1 MEVLKRKSTLVAALT
16 LIVGIGL
23 GLGIGTWTSRSDAAS
38 SSPKPATVERE
49 EVRRPSI
56 SRSGEWDPFREMERM
71 QDEIDRAIRRATD
84 SFRLGPSSEPFSR
97 DLSYSSSL
105 DVRDRD
111 DHFEVR
117 AYLPDAEA
125 KDVKVTTEGEQTL
138 RVKVSHRKEQKKEK
152 DDAQSVFREL
162 GHYEQVVT
170 LPEPVN
176 AKDMKVDTREHE
188 LVITIPKA
196 KAS

>member
-16 LIVGIGL
+16 LIIGVGL
-23 GLGIGTWTSRSDAAS
+23 GLGIGTWTSSSDAAS
-38 SSPKPATVERE
+38 SSAKPATVEKE
-49 EVRRPSI
+49 EARRPSI

-71 QDEIDRAIRRATD
+71 QEEIDRAIRRATD
-84 SFRLGPSSEPFSR
+84 QFRLGPSSAPFSR

-170 LPEPVN
+170 LPEPVES
-176 AKDMKVDTREHE
+176 KDMKVDTREHE

>member
-1 MEVLKRKSTLVAALT
+1 MEVLKRKSTLIAALT
-16 LIVGIGL
+16 LIIGVGL

-38 SSPKPATVERE
+38 SSSKPATVERE
-49 EVRRPSI
+49 ETRRPSI
-56 SRSGEWDPFREMERM
+56 SRSGDWDPFREMERM
-71 QDEIDRAIRRATD
+71 QAEIDRAIRRATEQ
-84 SFRLGPSSEPFSR
+84 FRLSPETEPFSPY
-97 DLSYSSSL
+97 LSYSSSL

-111 DHFEVR
+111 HHFEVC
-117 AYLPDAEA
+117 AYLPDAET

-138 RVKVSHRKEQKKEK
+138 RVKVSHRKEQKKEA

-170 LPEPVN
+170 LPEPVKS
-176 AKDMKVDTREHE
+176 ADMKVDTRDHE
-188 LVITIPKA
+188 LVITIPQA

>member
-1 MEVLKRKSTLVAALT
+1 MEVLKRKSALVAALT
-16 LIVGIGL
+16 LIIGVGL
-23 GLGIGTWTSRSDAAS
+23 GLGIGTWTTRSDAAS
-38 SSPKPATVERE
+38 SSKTATVERE
-49 EVRRPSI
+49 EARRPSI

-71 QDEIDRAIRRATD
+71 QEEIDRAIRRATEQ
-84 SFRLGPSSEPFSR
+84 FQLGGEAAPFSR
-97 DLSYSSSL
+97 HLSYSSSL
-105 DVRDRD
+105 DVRDRE

-117 AYLPDAEA
+117 AYLPDAET

-138 RVKVSHRKEQKKEK
+138 RVKVSHRKEQKRENG
-152 DDAQSVFREL
+152 DAQSVWREL
-162 GHYEQVVT
+162 GQYEQVVT

-176 AKDMKVDTREHE
+176 SNDMKVDTQDHE

>member
-1 MEVLKRKSTLVAALT
+1 MPSFSK
-16 LIVGIGL
+16 
-23 GLGIGTWTSRSDAAS
+23 TSIQ
-38 SSPKPATVERE
+38 KE
-49 EVRRPSI
+49 EVRRPSAA
-56 SRSGEWDPFREMERM
+56 RSGDWDPSREIERM
-71 QDEIDRAIRRATD
+71 QEEIDRAIRRATEQ
-84 SFRLGPSSEPFSR
+84 FRFAPAAPFSR
-97 DLSYSSSL
+97 DLSYSSSR

-125 KDVKVTTEGEQTL
+125 KDVKVTTEGDQTL
-138 RVKVSHRKEQKKEK
+138 RVKVSHRKEEKKEK
-152 DDAQSVFREL
+152 DDAQAIFREL
-162 GHYEQVVT
+162 GQYEQVVT

-176 AKDMKVDTREHE
+176 SKDMKVDTREHE

>member
-16 LIVGIGL
+16 LILGVGL

-38 SSPKPATVERE
+38 SSSKPATVERE
-49 EVRRPSI
+49 ESRRPSI

-71 QDEIDRAIRRATD
+71 QAEIDRAIRRATEQ
-84 SFRLGPSSEPFSR
+84 FRLGPGTEPFSR

-111 DHFEVR
+111 DRFEVR
-117 AYLPDAEA
+117 AWLPDAET

-138 RVKVSHRKEQKKEK
+138 RVKVSHRKEQKK

-176 AKDMKVDTREHE
+176 SKEMKVDTRDHE